1 MVRLKVRLVQEAD
14 VDAMLTEESDQFQL
28 SAANT
33 VSLAI
38 SQPEGTFP
46 SFPGWEERVVE
57 KDCGSTQCRSG

>member
-46 SFPGWEERVVE
+46 SLY
-57 KDCGSTQCRSG
+57 S